1 MFSSPHLLAV
11 QYNRTVISNYS
22 AYQLRAELLCVS
34 VLATLVS
41 SAFARPPECCDVVLF
56 CMVSAVRRVVPLSEV
71 AHGIEKRLQPSACR
85 TRTSNDE
92 RKQLRRHTGLPVQR
106 SGLTGSTRT
115 SPMAPASNT
124 QLRGKFPRPALDAHK
139 HRRNCAT
146 VAGSDARRLLVPC
159 ATSIVVPGRVE
170 T

>member
-1 MFSSPHLLAV
+1 M
-11 QYNRTVISNYS
+11 NYS
-22 AYQLRAELLCVS
+22 AYQLRAELLCIS

-41 SAFARPPECCDVVLF
+41 SAFARPPECCDVVQY
-56 CMVSAVRRVVPLSEV
+56 CMLRAVTRVVPLSAV
-71 AHGIEKRLQPSACR
+71 AHGTEKGLQPSACR
-85 TRTSNDE
+85 TRTNNDE
-92 RKQLRRHTGLPVQR
+92 RKQRYRHTGLPVQR
-106 SGLTGSTRT
+106 SGLAGSTRT
-115 SPMAPASNT
+115 SPMAQPSNT
-124 QLRGKFPRPALDAHK
+124 QLRGNFLRPALDAHK